1 MYIAS
6 TLYAVGRGIAEV
18 PLLPLMQESVSDL
31 GDEYTEAVAGLF
43 NVWYYLGEMI
53 GTGFGAEWGEMIG
66 YESLYSVAGFGMVL
80 AGTVFLTVRILSGEC

>member
-6 TLYAVGRGIAEV
+6 TLYAVGRGIVEV
-18 PLLPLMQESVSDL
+18 PAAPID
-31 GDEYTEAVAGLF
+31 AG
-43 NVWYYLGEMI
+43 VGERPGCRVHRGCRGPVQCWYYLGEMI